1 MSIVKHFKTC
11 NTRAKYT
18 PTFPLRFLSLEKHFA
33 KD

>member
-1 MSIVKHFKTC
+1 MYIDNC

-18 PTFPLRFLSLEKHFA
+18 PTFPLRFLSLEKHFV